1 MNLAD
6 LFSDFS
12 DTGWCMHHN
21 GGGRSET
28 GSNRTKNTEKFSE
41 DNKLKLTPP
50 PSENFIG
57 NSIT

>member
-12 DTGWCMHHN
+12 DTVWCMHRN
-21 GGGRSET
+21 GGDRAET
-28 GSNRTKNTEKFSE
+28 GLNRTKNTEEFSE
-41 DNKLKLTPP
+41 DNQLKLTPP
-50 PSENFIG
+50 PHLNFIG